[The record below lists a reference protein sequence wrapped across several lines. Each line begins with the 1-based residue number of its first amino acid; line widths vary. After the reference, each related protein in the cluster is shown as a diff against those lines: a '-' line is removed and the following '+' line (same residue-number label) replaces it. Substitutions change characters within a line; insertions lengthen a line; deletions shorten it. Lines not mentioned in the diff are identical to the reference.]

1 MTEEIGAREFKQ
13 NASEVLRRVRE
24 EGATYTVTYRGKAVA
39 KLIPAD
45 EDEFDQKKFDQIW
58 REMDE
63 LAHEVGK
70 RWPKGLSAVDAVREQ
85 RR

>member
-39 KLIPAD
+39 HLTPAEDASDPAEIERLIA
-45 EDEFDQKKFDQIW
+45 
-58 REMDE
+58 EMDE